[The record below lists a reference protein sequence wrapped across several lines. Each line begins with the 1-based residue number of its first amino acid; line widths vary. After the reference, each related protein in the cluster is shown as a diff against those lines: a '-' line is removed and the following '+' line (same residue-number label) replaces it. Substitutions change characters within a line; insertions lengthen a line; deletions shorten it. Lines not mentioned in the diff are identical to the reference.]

1 MDGSLLRNA
10 LLALVAASSP
20 SRRRP
25 RQTSMTTTL
34 AGSLSSPCV
43 QPAKGPMHFMP
54 NWDSRGAAPSQIVY
68 KGSYVFFV
76 EPDA

>member
-1 MDGSLLRNA
+1 
-10 LLALVAASSP
+10 
-20 SRRRP
+20 
-25 RQTSMTTTL
+25 
-34 AGSLSSPCV
+34 
-43 QPAKGPMHFMP
+43 MHFMP